1 MDKGFQLGDLTIQR
15 VVEEERPIF
24 DPLTFFPNLTP
35 ELLAENQEWLEPKA
49 LDPATGKLMLC
60 IQSWVVRTP
69 HHNIL
74 IDTCVGNDKTRPN
87 HPFWHQMKSNSYM
100 RNLAALGLGV
110 GDIDFVMCTHLHVDH
125 VGWNTPLSFC

>member
-1 MDKGFQLGDLTIQR
+1 MDKGFQLGELTIQR

-35 ELLAENQEWLEPKA
+35 ELLAENREWLQPKA
-49 LDPATGKLMLC
+49 LDPETGKLMLC

-74 IDTCVGNDKTRPN
+74 IDTCVGNDKNRLYAQPGRA
-87 HPFWHQMKSNSYM
+87 WAWRWRY
-100 RNLAALGLGV
+100 
-110 GDIDFVMCTHLHVDH
+110 
-125 VGWNTPLSFC
+125 

>member
-1 MDKGFQLGDLTIQR
+1 MDKGFQLGELTIQR

-24 DPLTFFPNLTP
+24 DPLSFFPTLTP
-35 ELLAENQEWLEPKA
+35 ELLAENRDWLQPKA
-49 LDPATGKLMLC
+49 LDPETGKLMLC

-87 HPFWHQMKSNSYM
+87 HPFWHHMKSDAYM
-100 RNLAALGLGV
+100 RNLA
-110 GDIDFVMCTHLHVDH
+110 
-125 VGWNTPLSFC
+125 TPSPSAARLRI